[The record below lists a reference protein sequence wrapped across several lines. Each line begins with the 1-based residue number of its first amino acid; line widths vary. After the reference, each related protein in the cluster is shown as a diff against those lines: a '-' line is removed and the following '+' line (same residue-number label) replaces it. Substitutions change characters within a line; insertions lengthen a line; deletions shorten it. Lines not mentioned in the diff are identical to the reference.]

1 MKFASLV
8 QRTLQLLP
16 GLVGSIPSPGIA
28 LAERAQHVQTATTIG
43 IVVGSLFAVF
53 NMITE
58 GMFLLGLV
66 EMAAVLFLVVPAA
79 AISRRPGSVQS
90 AETLLL
96 LAALLIFGALIVF
109 GGVEGTG
116 LLWVSTVPFLAFFL
130 KGQRVG
136 WAYSLAF
143 MALSATYLTVLAPIV
158 PFAHP
163 YSPVVTL
170 HFLLS
175 LGFYTLVAASF
186 NHVRSRFET
195 QLQLG
200 KEQAEAAHI
209 AKSRF
214 LAAASHD
221 LRQPAHALGM
231 FVARLS
237 QLPNNPATR
246 ELVVG
251 VDASV
256 RALQDMLDAFFDY
269 SRLDAK
275 TMQVSVRE
283 FPIQQVFDQLH
294 HSFAGTA
301 ASKGLRLRMRPSALW
316 VQSDPVLLHRI
327 LLNLVSNAM
336 QHTRQGS
343 ILVACRPSREHDSL
357 RIEVRDSGT
366 GIAPEHHEK
375 VFEEFFQVGN
385 QERDRSKG
393 LGLGLSIVERSCR
406 LLNHPLDMKS
416 ELGCGTRFTLTVPR
430 AQPAL
435 HQLVADPGH
444 PQPASELD
452 GLHVLVI
459 EDDAL
464 GGEALQGLLQ
474 TWGCRVSVADRAQT
488 ACTLTKHAA
497 PDVILSDYRLRGEH
511 SGIDAI
517 QMLRHLHGKH
527 IPACVIS
534 GDTDVQVRTQ
544 TLDAGLVLLQKPVRP
559 AKLRSVLRHATQE
572 QLQHRSGPASPF
584 ASE

>member
-1 MKFASLV
+1 MKLSSLV

-16 GLVGSIPSPGIA
+16 GLMGSTTGPGIA
-28 LAERAQHVQTATTIG
+28 LEDRAQHVQTATTIG
-43 IVVGSLFAVF
+43 IVVGLLFSVF
-53 NMITE
+53 NIVTE
-58 GMFLLGLV
+58 GMLLLGLT

-79 AISRRPGSVQS
+79 VISRKPGSVRL

-96 LAALLIFGALIVF
+96 QASLLIFGALIVF

-130 KGQRVG
+130 KGQNLG
-136 WAYSLAF
+136 WRYSLAF
-143 MALSATYLTVLAPIV
+143 MALAAVYLLLLAPTL
-158 PFAHP
+158 PFIHQ

-186 NHVRSRFET
+186 NHVRSRFER
-195 QLQLG
+195 QLQQG
-200 KEQAEAAHI
+200 KEQAEAAHL

-246 ELVVG
+246 ELVLG

-283 FPIQQVFDQLH
+283 FPIQQVFDQLR
-294 HSFAGTA
+294 HSFVGMA
-301 ASKGLRLRMRPSALW
+301 ASKGLRLRIRPSALW
-316 VQSDPVLLHRI
+316 VHSDPVLLHRI

-343 ILVACRPSREHDSL
+343 ILVACRPTSMPNSL

-385 QERDRSKG
+385 HERDRSKG

-406 LLNHPLDMKS
+406 LLNHPLAMQSD
-416 ELGCGTRFTLTVPR
+416 LGCGTRFTLTVPK

-435 HQLVADPGH
+435 HALVAEHGH
-444 PQPASELD
+444 SQPASELD
-452 GLHVLVI
+452 GLHILVI

-474 TWGCRVSVADRAQT
+474 TWGCRVSVADQAQT
-488 ACTLTKHAA
+488 ACALMKDAP
-497 PDVILSDYRLRGEH
+497 PDVIVSDYRLRGDH
-511 SGIDAI
+511 NGIDAI
-517 QMLRHLHGKH
+517 QMLRALHGRS

-534 GDTDVQVRTQ
+534 GDTDAQLRTQ

-559 AKLRSVLRHATQE
+559 AKLRSVLRHAAKN
-572 QLQHRSGPASPF
+572 QLHSAPDSGSPASPV
-584 ASE
+584 